1 MLRSTISHC
10 KQFIT
15 GHNRSL
21 SAKLTAQKPRTMQQE
36 RSTFSMA
43 GNNQAKKD
51 WNPNLY
57 GKFSGERA
65 KPFLDLLSQIDF
77 KPGMKILDVGAYNI
91 IVVFIFIAKIPTELT
106 QVADPET

>member
-1 MLRSTISHC
+1 L
-10 KQFIT
+10 Q
-15 GHNRSL
+15 
-21 SAKLTAQKPRTMQQE
+21 
-36 RSTFSMA
+36 
-43 GNNQAKKD
+43 
-51 WNPNLY
+51 
-57 GKFSGERA
+57 ERA